1 MGRDRTG
8 GTGTPPASHPGE
20 GLRHVW
26 TRRRPRPL
34 THHAT
39 PPTRRPPPL
48 EPTHHA
54 PQPQTTPPKPA
65 RHAPGSLKTPPH
77 SGPAPPH
84 LGVAAEAGAL
94 PRPHG
99 PQRRF
104 PHRQLELLA
113 GDQLHGLP
121 PRPAV
126 IQRRLLIPAPQR
138 PVVESGLR
146 GRSRP
151 RRHHSDR
158 GCGCGG
164 RTTWRMRASLVS
176 PSPPPRQ
183 PSPPPSPGGGG
194 ASLTLVPSRKSGSG
208 PVPSRSTS
216 LYTPSARSCSTCC
229 AIVAPPLPAPP
240 RLSSAASA
248 AVRLF
253 PERRRPRGGAP
264 YRRGVALGAGAGTT
278 GQWAGPGPPVAGN
291 GSRPAP
297 TPPHP
302 PLRSGYRGERGDSGI
317 KAGPEA
323 RPRPW
328 KGRGVWWGTPPVKVT
343 SRSGGTHAEAAS
355 SPTLCQSRQ
364 GHEGQAAVAGPRY
377 AIPDAAGIRGRPD
390 TPSRGETGGT
400 FAGGGFPVPHGGR
413 WHVAVPPALPA
424 GVPPRGDGG
433 SHQRPSSP
441 RACGPSATCSSWLP
455 PRRPP
460 AGRWALAPPPRFG
473 AVIALMAV
481 LPGLVQLQPFNANP
495 LAASPPPPL
504 RLSGQAVAIGTDGAS
519 VAQPRLRPHTQP
531 RPPGIS
537 SLPPPVPV
545 GLCWCSVLA

>member
-176 PSPPPRQ
+176 PSPPPPPALPPSKPRRRRCVPDLGAVAEVGQ
-183 PSPPPSPGGGG
+183 RPGALPQHLLVHAVRPQLLDLLRHRRPAAPRPASSLLGRLRRRSALSGEEAAARRRPLPAGSGTRRWGGDYGAVGGARPAGGGKRFPPCPDTPSPPPTFRIPG
-194 ASLTLVPSRKSGSG
+194 R
-208 PVPSRSTS
+208 
-216 LYTPSARSCSTCC
+216 
-229 AIVAPPLPAPP
+229 
-240 RLSSAASA
+240 
-248 AVRLF
+248 
-253 PERRRPRGGAP
+253 
-264 YRRGVALGAGAGTT
+264 
-278 GQWAGPGPPVAGN
+278 
-291 GSRPAP
+291 
-297 TPPHP
+297 
-302 PLRSGYRGERGDSGI
+302 
-317 KAGPEA
+317 
-323 RPRPW
+323 
-328 KGRGVWWGTPPVKVT
+328 
-343 SRSGGTHAEAAS
+343 
-355 SPTLCQSRQ
+355 
-364 GHEGQAAVAGPRY
+364 
-377 AIPDAAGIRGRPD
+377 
-390 TPSRGETGGT
+390 
-400 FAGGGFPVPHGGR
+400 GGGFR
-413 WHVAVPPALPA
+413 
-424 GVPPRGDGG
+424 DK
-433 SHQRPSSP
+433 SRP
-441 RACGPSATCSSWLP
+441 
-455 PRRPP
+455 
-460 AGRWALAPPPRFG
+460 
-473 AVIALMAV
+473 
-481 LPGLVQLQPFNANP
+481 
-495 LAASPPPPL
+495 
-504 RLSGQAVAIGTDGAS
+504 
-519 VAQPRLRPHTQP
+519 
-531 RPPGIS
+531 
-537 SLPPPVPV
+537 
-545 GLCWCSVLA
+545 

>member
-1 MGRDRTG
+1 
-8 GTGTPPASHPGE
+8 
-20 GLRHVW
+20 
-26 TRRRPRPL
+26 
-34 THHAT
+34 
-39 PPTRRPPPL
+39 
-48 EPTHHA
+48 
-54 PQPQTTPPKPA
+54 
-65 RHAPGSLKTPPH
+65 
-77 SGPAPPH
+77 
-84 LGVAAEAGAL
+84 
-94 PRPHG
+94 
-99 PQRRF
+99 
-104 PHRQLELLA
+104 
-113 GDQLHGLP
+113 
-121 PRPAV
+121 
-126 IQRRLLIPAPQR
+126 
-138 PVVESGLR
+138 
-146 GRSRP
+146 
-151 RRHHSDR
+151 
-158 GCGCGG
+158 
-164 RTTWRMRASLVS
+164 MRASLVS

-302 PLRSGYRGERGDSGI
+302 PLRSGYRGEGGDSGI

-377 AIPDAAGIRGRPD
+377 AIPDAAGFRGRPD

-441 RACGPSATCSSWLP
+441 RACGPSATCSSWLS

-460 AGRWALAPPPRFG
+460 AGRWALAPSPRFG

-495 LAASPPPPL
+495 LAASPPPASLWPGRGHRHRWSL
-504 RLSGQAVAIGTDGAS
+504 GGSAPSSSSHATETSRDLFPSTSCARRSLLVFGPGLTRRLS
-519 VAQPRLRPHTQP
+519 HT
-531 RPPGIS
+531 PPQHRVGS
-537 SLPPPVPV
+537 MSLPPSSVTV
-545 GLCWCSVLA
+545 GRCRRAEARRYR